1 MLEETRIVFI
11 VYICALVPIYLLF
24 IKFKQHSMY
33 RWLKSVYLFSLIL
46 CALGWEI
53 SFTYGLFDGFDVNER
68 RSLFMS
74 TMIPMDINWLV
85 NSLADAGTICIGG
98 ILILSFI
105 SKFDDKLF
113 LHWNWNYFLIL
124 MLFTLSQNIFV
135 EMFLYFDQISIGKPM
150 SWAPFSPFGAS
161 FNPELININN
171 RSIQLQTQMPWIIM
185 TPILYAYSIV
195 SYRRIYR
202 DKN

>member
-1 MLEETRIVFI
+1 MLEEIRIVFI
-11 VYICALVPIYLLF
+11 VYLCALVPIYLLF
-24 IKFKQHSMY
+24 MKFKQHSMY
-33 RWLKSVYLFSLIL
+33 RWLKSIYLFSLIV

-74 TMIPMDINWLV
+74 TMIPMNINWLV

-105 SKFDDKLF
+105 SKYDDKLF
-113 LHWNWNYFLIL
+113 LQWNWKYFLIL

-135 EMFLYFDQISIGKPM
+135 EMFLYFDQISIGKPL
-150 SWAPFSPFGAS
+150 SWAPFSPLGNS

-185 TPILYAYSIV
+185 TPILYAYAIV
-195 SYRRIYR
+195 SYRRICR
-202 DKN
+202 DRN

>member
-1 MLEETRIVFI
+1 M
-11 VYICALVPIYLLF
+11 YLLF

-135 EMFLYFDQISIGKPM
+135 EMFLYFDQISIGKPL

>member
-1 MLEETRIVFI
+1 MLEEIRIVFI
-11 VYICALVPIYLLF
+11 VYICALVPMYLLF

-135 EMFLYFDQISIGKPM
+135 EMFLYFDQISIGKPL

>member
-1 MLEETRIVFI
+1 MLEEIRIVII
-11 VYICALVPIYLLF
+11 VYICALVPMYLLF

-135 EMFLYFDQISIGKPM
+135 EMFLYFDQISIGKPL

-171 RSIQLQTQMPWIIM
+171 RSIQLQTQMPWLIM

>member
-1 MLEETRIVFI
+1 MLEEIRIVLI
-11 VYICALVPIYLLF
+11 VYISALLPMYLLF
-24 IKFKQHSMY
+24 VRFKSHSMY
-33 RWLKSVYLFSLIL
+33 RWLKSIYLFCLIV

-53 SFTYGLFDGFDVNER
+53 SFTYGLFDGFNVNER

-74 TMIPMDINWLV
+74 TMIPMNINWFV

-105 SKFDDKLF
+105 SKYDNKLF
-113 LHWNWNYFLIL
+113 LQWNWKYFFIL

-135 EMFLYFDQISIGKPM
+135 EMFLYFDQISIDKPL
-150 SWAPFSPFGAS
+150 SWALFSPLGTY

-171 RSIQLQTQMPWIIM
+171 RSIQLQTQMPWVIM
-185 TPILYAYSIV
+185 TPILYAYAIFT
-195 SYRRIYR
+195 YRRIYM
-202 DKN
+202 DKD

>member
-1 MLEETRIVFI
+1 MLEEIRIVFI
-11 VYICALVPIYLLF
+11 VYICALVPMYLLF

-135 EMFLYFDQISIGKPM
+135 EMFLYFDQISIGKPL

-185 TPILYAYSIV
+185 TPILYAYAIV

>member
-1 MLEETRIVFI
+1 MLEEIRIVFI

-135 EMFLYFDQISIGKPM
+135 EMFLYFDQISIGKPL

-185 TPILYAYSIV
+185 TPILYAYAIV

>member
-1 MLEETRIVFI
+1 MLEEIRIVII

-135 EMFLYFDQISIGKPM
+135 EMFLYFDQISIGKPL

-185 TPILYAYSIV
+185 TPILYAYAIV

>member
-1 MLEETRIVFI
+1 MLEEIRIVFI
-11 VYICALVPIYLLF
+11 VYISALVPIYLLF

-135 EMFLYFDQISIGKPM
+135 EMFLYFDQISIGKPL